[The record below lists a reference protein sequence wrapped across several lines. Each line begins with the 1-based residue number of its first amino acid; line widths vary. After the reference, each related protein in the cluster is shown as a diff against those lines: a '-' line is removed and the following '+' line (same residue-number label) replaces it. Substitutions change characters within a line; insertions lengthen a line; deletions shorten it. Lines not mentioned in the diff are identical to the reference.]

1 MKRYIRAYKDYP
13 NGKYSWGSPE
23 LEAKVQEH
31 VQTLQE
37 RYPNATVQAFNSII
51 YVISPE
57 IGVDMY
63 VVDEWGHCGKL
74 YGGFFDYVQDYLKD
88 GGDINLVTFTD
99 DAGNV
104 YTPYKNRKSINVTF
118 PNGSSIDMPR
128 GKAETLYLHTN
139 KQGFYNDSYKGT
151 PLYLGD
157 K

>member
-1 MKRYIRAYKDYP
+1 MYRYIKSSYFEKPHPYPYGSQEFKDI
-13 NGKYSWGSPE
+13 
-23 LEAKVQEH
+23 VQEH
-31 VQTLQE
+31 VKHLSDK
-37 RYPNATVQAFNSII
+37 YSDATIQNFNGII
-51 YVISPE
+51 YVISPK

-118 PNGSSIDMPR
+118 PNGSSVDLPR